1 MKGKILLFGILIF
14 VLVVKVQPEAS
25 NLTVM
30 EKLGKSLFTDKNL
43 SFNGTQSC
51 KSCHHPTAGFADPS
65 NLRNPYKNVVS
76 IGADGVSL
84 GGRNAP
90 TAAYSGYSPILQQ
103 DEDGTWFGG
112 MFWDGRAT
120 GWTLGDPIAE
130 QALGPFL
137 NPVEMA
143 MPSKAAVVAVVQASD
158 YAWMFLVVFGPDAF
172 ADVAQAYN
180 NIGHAIAAYERSAEL
195 EKFSSKFDKFWIAC
209 NAVGIDVSTINATNV
224 GNVPQGIL
232 TPQEMNGLVLFN
244 TKAKCA
250 ACHLTEK
257 APNAPFPLFT
267 DFTYDNLGIP
277 VNPKLAGNPTDYG
290 LGGFLGDPAENGK
303 FKVSTLR
310 NLERTPPYG
319 HNGYFPTLKEIV
331 NFYNTRDVGNWPPP
345 EVPEN
350 VNTDELG
357 NLGLTGQEEDDIV
370 AFLLT
375 LTDKLK
381 RTR

>member
-1 MKGKILLFGILIF
+1 MKGKPLLLGILIF
-14 VLVVKVQPEAS
+14 VLVVGLQPKQS
-25 NLTVM
+25 DLTVM
-30 EKLGKSLFTDKNL
+30 EKLGKSLFSDKNL

-65 NLRNPYKNVVS
+65 NFRNPYQNVVS
-76 IGADGVSL
+76 VGADGVSL

-90 TAAYSGYSPILQQ
+90 TAAYSGFSPILQQ
-103 DEDGTWFGG
+103 DEEGTWIGG

-143 MPSKAAVVAVVQASD
+143 MPSKAAVVAVVQASN
-158 YAWMFLVVFGPDAF
+158 YAWMFLAVFGPDAF
-172 ADVAQAYN
+172 DDVEQAYD
-180 NIGHAIAAYERSAEL
+180 NIGRAIATYERTAEL
-195 EKFSSKFDKFWIAC
+195 EKFNSKFDTFWTAC
-209 NAVGIDVSTINATNV
+209 NAVGIDVSTIDATNV
-224 GNVPQGIL
+224 GDVPQGIL
-232 TPQEMNGLVLFN
+232 TPQQLNGLVLFN
-244 TKAKCA
+244 TKAQCA
-250 ACHLTEK
+250 ACHPTAK
-257 APNAPFPLFT
+257 DPNAPFPLFT

-290 LGGFLGDPAENGK
+290 LGSFLGDPAENGK

-319 HNGYFPTLKEIV
+319 HNGFFPTLKEIV

-375 LTDKLK
+375 LTDKVK
-381 RTR
+381 

>member
-1 MKGKILLFGILIF
+1 MKGKILLFGILFF
-14 VLVVKVQPEAS
+14 VMVVLLQPKDS
-25 NLTVM
+25 NLTMM

-43 SFNGTQSC
+43 SFYGTQSC
-51 KSCHHPTAGFADPS
+51 KSCHHPTAGFTDPS
-65 NLRNPYKNVVS
+65 NSRNPYKNVVS
-76 IGADGVSL
+76 IGADGVSR

-103 DEDGTWFGG
+103 DEEGTWFGG

-143 MPSKAAVVAVVQASD
+143 MPSKAAVVAVVQASN
-158 YAWMFLVVFGPDAF
+158 YAWLFLAVFGPDAF
-172 ADVAQAYN
+172 ADVEQAYN
-180 NIGHAIAAYERSAEL
+180 NIGHAIAAYERTPEL
-195 EKFSSKFDKFWIAC
+195 VKFNSKFDEFWTAC
-209 NAVGIDVSTINATNV
+209 NDVGIDVSTIDATNV

-232 TPQEMNGLVLFN
+232 TPQELNGLVLFN

-257 APNAPFPLFT
+257 DPNAPFPLFT

-277 VNPKLAGNPTDYG
+277 VNPQLAGNPTDYG

-381 RTR
+381 